1 MLFAFQVS
9 CTNNQVYLLKMPNM
23 EVMRS
28 IAGIK
33 VCNLKNVQLFSFKIM
48 QLNIIA
54 SSGFQLSIFL
64 MYANL
69 IVWS

>member
-1 MLFAFQVS
+1 
-9 CTNNQVYLLKMPNM
+9 M